1 MKFTAKSKD
10 GVLTVKARAWF
21 GENID
26 ERVLDAFSCMRLRG
40 FMKPKFVRKGLAEY
54 TGPTGVSLHTHLQ
67 KPISKRNF
75 FMIIEQ
81 IMMAVQKLRMARM
94 LPEYMILDIHN
105 VYINETTLEVQ
116 FLFVPLLEH
125 REETDVIAFMKSV
138 LYTAKPEKG
147 ENEFLTD
154 FVYFLNSL
162 DQYMPDKIE
171 KYIAKVDPQALKLL
185 RKRNPGSGFITNKRM
200 DYLDY
205 QEKLQESKDRGI
217 ASGEIGKNAE
227 PDTYVMGEEDDLA
240 TDVMD
245 EEDDFATDV
254 MDEED
259 DFATDVMDEED
270 DFATDVMDEEDDF
283 ATDVMDEEDDFATD
297 VMVEED
303 DFATDVMVEEDDFA
317 TDVMVEEDE
326 FATDVMSDGDDL
338 ATDLFEDDA
347 PTGLLEDEDDWSGVQ
362 PRENTPYLIRESTG
376 ERIDIDQ
383 YVFRLGRSSSNVHYT
398 IQDNNKIGRVHA
410 ELTIRGGCC
419 YVTDLTS
426 KNGTFVNE
434 CRVAPQCET
443 QLHDGDILML
453 ANDRLAFHQ

>member
-94 LPEYMILDIHN
+94 LPEYMVLDIHD

-270 DFATDVMDEEDDF
+270 DFATDVM
-283 ATDVMDEEDDFATD
+283 
-297 VMVEED
+297 
-303 DFATDVMVEEDDFA
+303 
-317 TDVMVEEDE
+317 VEEDE